1 MQISIAYPFTLID
14 NIGIV
19 VFQNFF
25 KESHTQPLN
34 YILLKKSCL
43 MKEYLIYTFSYQLL
57 LSTTSTLLLKII
69 FSIFNS
75 NQSSQVHKLQKEYQ
89 LEQNTIPLQIFLAP
103 NQYYTKKWINKEI
116 KGEGGNILAHAV
128 SSDKRYHALLLASYR
143 TNWVGIIQV

>member
-1 MQISIAYPFTLID
+1 
-14 NIGIV
+14 
-19 VFQNFF
+19 
-25 KESHTQPLN
+25 
-34 YILLKKSCL
+34 

-75 NQSSQVHKLQKEYQ
+75 NQSSQMYKLQKEYQ

-103 NQYYTKKWINKEI
+103 NQCYTKKWINKEI

-128 SSDKRYHALLLASYR
+128 QFRQIRDIMLYFQQAIEPTGLALFKSKSKHLKTETIDVICNVEERNLISEMESSCRVDSF
-143 TNWVGIIQV
+143 I